1 MVYEDGVKYVG
12 EWKNNWREG
21 RFCSFKH
28 VLLVIGLTA
37 GLVNNASCCWFIL
50 VREQTGKGTLFQSD
64 GSIFKGQFVGDE
76 KVEGVV
82 QLEDG
87 ILRRE
92 RYVNGVLQQD

>member
-37 GLVNNASCCWFIL
+37 GLVNNAYCCWFIS
-50 VREQTGKGTLFQSD
+50 RS
-64 GSIFKGQFVGDE
+64 
-76 KVEGVV
+76 
-82 QLEDG
+82 
-87 ILRRE
+87 
-92 RYVNGVLQQD
+92 

>member
-1 MVYEDGVKYVG
+1 M
-12 EWKNNWREG
+12 
-21 RFCSFKH
+21 CSTWF
-28 VLLVIGLTA
+28 LLRSFSLAELSYGI
-37 GLVNNASCCWFIL
+37 IL
-50 VREQTGKGTLFQSD
+50 HFSSQITIGKGALYHSD

-82 QLEDG
+82 HLEDG